1 MKKSYEQVAMELL
14 EWKAKDVLTSSAGG
28 DTPDDGS
35 WEDKD
40 GWSDDCID

>member
-14 EWKAKDVLTSSAGG
+14 EWKAKDVLTSS
-28 DTPDDGS
+28 TETDDSGS

-40 GWSDDCID
+40 GWSDDCIN